1 MPTTEVGKRRGR
13 LVSATTLLLHQ
24 RSLPKS
30 EAHREEEM
38 EVSDGERAGCEDI
51 LGGPAGASVFS
62 LAWVSW
68 RFKGSLGSQH
78 QALHLVLGCAPLV
91 ILLSFFM

>member
-24 RSLPKS
+24 RSLPKP

-38 EVSDGERAGCEDI
+38 EVSDEERAGCEDI
-51 LGGPAGASVFS
+51 LGGPAGAYIFS

-68 RFKGSLGSQH
+68 FKGSLGSQH